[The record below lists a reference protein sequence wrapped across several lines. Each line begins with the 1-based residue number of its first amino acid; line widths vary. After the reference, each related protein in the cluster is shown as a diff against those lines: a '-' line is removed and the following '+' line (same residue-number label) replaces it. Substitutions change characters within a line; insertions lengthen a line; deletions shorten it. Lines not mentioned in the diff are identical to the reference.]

1 MLSIQQF
8 AVGLGMIY
16 RCDLGWEIISVTR
29 MRGFSRLSLFYCPI
43 PFDFKNDS
51 NNYRDIYMSCR
62 GNTELI

>member
-8 AVGLGMIY
+8 AVGRYDLPLWFRLG
-16 RCDLGWEIISVTR
+16 DHVTR

-51 NNYRDIYMSCR
+51 NNYRDIYMSC
-62 GNTELI
+62 GANTELI